1 MAEIL
6 ISEARRLT
14 NLDANTARTA
24 VESACL
30 MDGFVAE
37 FVAESE
43 SLEGCDASPA
53 DVLDSVRDLVLIKI
67 GWVMTR
73 AGSAALA
80 LAFAAALALPT
91 PARAYN
97 AADGEQAQRM
107 QAQCNA
113 AQETVDAVG
122 MRVYCANAAEAW
134 SLFTSGIHK
143 TENWATLRTA
153 QADDLLAAASAE
165 SHSDLALSKRHMVAA
180 MHIMDDVVERFPSA
194 SRKAFQRDLHAFVV
208 RFVETDATSN

>member
-1 MAEIL
+1 MDHL
-6 ISEARRLT
+6 SRARAT
-14 NLDANTARTA
+14 HAKSATA
-24 VESACL
+24 
-30 MDGFVAE
+30 F
-37 FVAESE
+37 
-43 SLEGCDASPA
+43 
-53 DVLDSVRDLVLIKI
+53 
-67 GWVMTR
+67 
-73 AGSAALA
+73 A